1 MSAILDIIPNID
13 EEYIE
18 VNLTDETLQCLDF
31 SEINER
37 IGEGT
42 RKIKFYVGRTLKL
55 EECFSILEKLA
66 NLTTED
72 GSISIYTS
80 GNNFNELMK
89 TIKLRKS
96 NIHHE
101 LHIDDN
107 NIRSALD
114 VNNIICALNFSRISC
129 DCYFSDRYLVNL
141 NPGDYIRLCAFPEC
155 KFDRRRVD
163 KLRSVVDE
171 VWMGLVPSI
180 YSANSLPGVAKV
192 EMVLDYISKRISTT
206 DNYREIRFRD
216 VEEHSRR
223 NYQVDDYADD
233 AVGVFYEKDGTA
245 LGKTKLAA
253 LLLDNYF
260 AQVDCRVVKGDIFPV
275 AEDCAWLVTRHNGKK
290 YGHSLEWGQDIRF
303 SDLEKL
309 GYVNGVVSL
318 DSDHQYRS
326 DYSYGVDSY
335 SELDEIAYFNLKSS
349 LDNVRSTFVFPPTI
363 ISGADFIDVNAY
375 YHNVTPKKNS
385 KLPWLKRGLTV
396 KSAPRRIVDNA
407 HVKRKFPEQ
416 FYKRYR

>member
-1 MSAILDIIPNID
+1 MSNILHIVNKEDGCEINID
-13 EEYIE
+13 EEALNCLESIDIE
-18 VNLTDETLQCLDF
+18 KQL
-31 SEINER
+31 
-37 IGEGT
+37 GT
-42 RKIKFYVGRTLKL
+42 GTKNIKFYVGRTLKL
-55 EECFSILEKLA
+55 EECLSILEKLT
-66 NLTTED
+66 NLTSED

-89 TIKLRKS
+89 AIKLRKS

-129 DCYFSDRYLVNL
+129 DCYFSERYLVNL
-141 NPGDYIRLCAFPEC
+141 NPGDYIRLSAFPEC
-155 KFDRRRVD
+155 KFDRKRVD

-171 VWMGLVPSI
+171 VWMELVPSI
-180 YSANSLPGVAKV
+180 YSANGLPSIAKV

-206 DNYREIRFRD
+206 DNFREIRFKD

-233 AVGVFYEKDGTA
+233 AVGVFSEKDGTV

-260 AQVDCRVVKGDIFPV
+260 AQVDCRVENGDIFPI
-275 AEDCAWLVTRHNGKK
+275 AEDCVWLATRHGGKT
-290 YGHSLEWGQDIRF
+290 YGHSLDRDVRF

-309 GYVNGVVSL
+309 GYINGVISL

-326 DYSYGVDSY
+326 DYSYNVDGY

-349 LDNVRSTFVFPPTI
+349 LDNVRSTFIFPPTI
-363 ISGADFIDVNAY
+363 IPGEDFFDVDAY
-375 YHNVTPKKNS
+375 YHDVNPVNKS
-385 KLPWLKRGLTV
+385 KLPWAKRSMTV
-396 KSAPRRIVDNA
+396 KGSPRKIVDKA
-407 HVKRKFPEQ
+407 HIKKKFPEQ
-416 FYKRYR
+416 LYKRYR